1 MLLIKNVHVISPK
14 EGLDE
19 TADILIRD
27 GKFEKIGKDM
37 PLPEKMTGRKSADV
51 PDEADA
57 VEAVRQWGKT
67 DVHKETEILDGTGL
81 IAVPGLVDTHSH
93 FRDPGFTQ
101 KEDLNTGAAAAARGG
116 YTSVILM
123 ANTNPPVDNA
133 ATLRDILARGR
144 KTPIHLYSCSNV
156 TKGMAGKEL
165 ADLHALAMA
174 GAVGFTDDG
183 KPLLDEGLFREALR
197 IANEEDLPVSLHE
210 EDPAYVKQWGINGGG
225 KAAAALGLE
234 GSFREAEISM
244 IRRDTGIAAH
254 THAKLCIQHI
264 STAEGV
270 GLIRQARKKNPNIHA
285 EATPHHFSL
294 TENAVLS
301 KGTLAKV
308 NPPVRTEKDRLAIIE
323 GICDG
328 TLDIIATDHAPH
340 ETEMKNKPFTQAPS
354 GMIGLETALSLG
366 IRELVNKHYISLNRL
381 IALLTCNPAAFYS
394 LPAGSIR
401 EGAGADLVLFNP
413 NETWTVTNHFASKS
427 SNSPFIGENLPGVI
441 HYTIANGRIVYRK
454 K

>member
-1 MLLIKNVHVISPK
+1 MLLIENAHVISPK

-19 TADILIRD
+19 VEDILIRD
-27 GKFEKIGKDM
+27 GKFEKV
-37 PLPEKMTGRKSADV
+37 GRNLAS
-51 PDEADA
+51 
-57 VEAVRQWGKT
+57 QM
-67 DVHKETEILDGTGL
+67 ETEVLKNCEVLDGTGL
-81 IAVPGLVDTHSH
+81 IAAPGLIDTHSH

-101 KEDLNTGAAAAARGG
+101 KEDLNTGAAAAAKGG

-123 ANTNPPVDNA
+123 ANTNPPVDNVD
-133 ATLRDILARGR
+133 TLRDILERGR
-144 KTPIHLYSCSNV
+144 RTPIHLYSCSNV

-165 ADLHALAMA
+165 ADLHALAAA
-174 GAVGFTDDG
+174 GAIGFTDDG
-183 KPLLDEGLFREALR
+183 KPLLDEKLFREALR
-197 IANEEDLPVSLHE
+197 IADEEGLPVSLHE
-210 EDPAYVKQWGINGGG
+210 EDPAYVKQWGVNGGG
-225 KAAAALGLE
+225 KAAAALRLE
-234 GSFREAEISM
+234 GSYREAEISM
-244 IRRDTGIAAH
+244 IRRDTGIAAQ
-254 THAKLCIQHI
+254 TNAKLCIQHI

-270 GLIRQARKKNPNIHA
+270 ELIRRARKLNPNIHA

-294 TENAVLS
+294 TEDAVLS

-308 NPPVRTEKDRLAIIE
+308 NPPVRTEEDRRAIIE

-366 IRELVNKHYISLNRL
+366 IRELVNKHYISMNRL

-401 EGAGADLVLFNP
+401 EGAAADLVLFNP
-413 NETWTVTNHFASKS
+413 DETWTVTGHFASKS
-427 SNSPFIGENLPGVI
+427 SNSPFIGETLPGVV
-441 HYTIANGRIVYRK
+441 HYTIADGRIVYRK
-454 K
+454 D